1 LKKELESIKINTK
14 NSKVVKNINGKL
26 YTQND
31 DIVQIL
37 SEHICNPVKFTSCL
51 QTMYD
56 NGIDTFIEIGPGK
69 TLSSFVKRMK
79 FKKPIK
85 IMNINN
91 VENLEEV
98 IKEVK
103 TNE

>member
-1 LKKELESIKINTK
+1 M
-14 NSKVVKNINGKL
+14 
-26 YTQND
+26 
-31 DIVQIL
+31 
-37 SEHICNPVKFTSCL
+37 NPVRFKNVL

-56 NGIDTFIEIGPGK
+56 NGTDLFIEIGPGK

-79 FKKPIK
+79 FERNIK

-91 VENLEEV
+91 CKTLEDV
-98 IKEVK
+98 IEEVK